1 MMKLYEEIELI
12 ENAINDILYADGDI
26 DMDALNNLMAAKT
39 ETIERGME
47 SLCKIRAR
55 KMADLTAI
63 KTEAQRLLDKADRE
77 IKALERLEQ
86 YMMDMLA
93 RSGQPKLTAGTFTVG
108 TRASTSVYVA
118 PDFNNPEYMRTAT
131 TSAPD
136 KVKIKEAI
144 QAGAVIDGAHLVTKT
159 NLAVK

>member
-1 MMKLYEEIELI
+1 MKLYEEIELI

-26 DMDALNNLMAAKT
+26 DMDAINNLMAAKT

-55 KMADLTAI
+55 KQGEIFA
-63 KTEAQRLLDKADRE
+63 AQAEIDRLRGNVDRE
-77 IKALERLEQ
+77 QKALERLEQ

-93 RSGQPKLTAGTFTVG
+93 RSGQPKVTAGTFTVG
-108 TRASTSVYVA
+108 TRNSTSVYVD
-118 PDFNNPEYMRTAT
+118 PSFNNPEYMRTTT

-144 QAGAVIDGAHLVTKT
+144 ASGAVIDGAHLVTKT

>member
-1 MMKLYEEIELI
+1 MRLYEEIELI
-12 ENAINDILYADGDI
+12 ENAINDILYADGDVDI
-26 DMDALNNLMAAKT
+26 DALNNLMAAKA

-47 SLCKIRAR
+47 TLCKIRAR
-55 KMADLTAI
+55 KVADIETLRD
-63 KTEAQRLLDKADRE
+63 EAKRLVEKADRE
-77 IKALERLEQ
+77 IKSLERLEQ

-108 TRASTSVYVA
+108 TRNSTSVYVDPA
-118 PDFNNPEYMRTAT
+118 FNNPEYMRTTT

-136 KVKIKEAI
+136 KVKIKDAI
-144 QAGAVIDGAHLVTKT
+144 QAGAVIDGAHLVNKT